1 MAGGLL
7 REDAVALKQFRRIP
21 SSGQAQKENQQS
33 GAKARKVAPKAVKA
47 KAAAKGAKR
56 PPAVKAAKR
65 PAPKKAAK
73 PIGRRVAEIV
83 TAATR
88 ASVDL
93 ESAAGRIERAAVRKV
108 GEVAARATRAVAA
121 AVAPSPKIPSYDE
134 LPVRAGAPAGAA
146 WGVFGD
152 DDEVGTIN
160 LLTPERVIAAA
171 ASIRSGKVFA
181 LNLPINIPDPPLFT
195 RGKHTH
201 TVKIFPNAEFVL
213 DDYLDNFYPQA
224 SSQWDALAHVKH
236 PVHGAYNGI
245 PDNQITGRGG
255 MRLGIDNLA
264 RRGIA
269 GRGVL
274 ADVARYYDRI
284 GKSINFTKAES
295 IPLDDVQ
302 ATLEDEGVA
311 LRAGDI
317 LLIRIGW
324 TKFYLSAS
332 AEIKAELAKETVVPG
347 IEGSERTARWLW
359 DNHLAAV
366 ASDSPALE
374 ALPKTAGNEMEFL
387 HFHMLAFFGMP
398 IGEMWNLEGLAED
411 CAADGRYDFFLT
423 SAPLNVP
430 GGVGSPPNALAI
442 K

>member
-1 MAGGLL
+1 MAKPKKPI
-7 REDAVALKQFRRIP
+7 RKAAKSRKTAVKAGKKV
-21 SSGQAQKENQQS
+21 A
-33 GAKARKVAPKAVKA
+33 AKSKKPMRRKVASM
-47 KAAAKGAKR
+47 
-56 PPAVKAAKR
+56 
-65 PAPKKAAK
+65 
-73 PIGRRVAEIV
+73 V

-88 ASVDL
+88 KAVDI
-93 ESAAGRIERAAVRKV
+93 ESAAVQMQRSAVLKV
-108 GEVAARATRAVAA
+108 AKVAA
-121 AVAPSPKIPSYDE
+121 AAAKAVSGAVAGLKLPAYSE
-134 LPVRAGAPAGAA
+134 LPVRKGAPAGAA

-160 LLTPERVIAAA
+160 LMTPERVVAAVS
-171 ASIRSGKVFA
+171 SIRSGKVFA
-181 LNLPINIPDPPLFT
+181 LNLPINIPDPPIFT

-201 TVKIFPNAEFVL
+201 TVKIFPGAEFVL

-284 GKSINFTKAES
+284 GKRINFTKAES
-295 IPLDDVQ
+295 IPLEDVQ
-302 ATLEDEGVA
+302 ATLRESGVT
-311 LRAGDI
+311 LRAGDV

-332 AEIKAELAKETVVPG
+332 EEIKAELARETVVPG
-347 IEGSERTARWLW
+347 IEGTERTARWLW

-374 ALPKTAGNEMEFL
+374 ALPKAAGNEMEFL

-398 IGEMWNLEGLAED
+398 IGEMWNLESLAED

>member
-1 MAGGLL
+1 MA
-7 REDAVALKQFRRIP
+7 KSKP
-21 SSGQAQKENQQS
+21 
-33 GAKARKVAPKAVKA
+33 RKSTV
-47 KAAAKGAKR
+47 
-56 PPAVKAAKR
+56 
-65 PAPKKAAK
+65 KKAARVK
-73 PIGRRVAEIV
+73 PRPKAASRTVASKV
-83 TAATR
+83 TA
-88 ASVDL
+88 
-93 ESAAGRIERAAVRKV
+93 KKP
-108 GEVAARATRAVAA
+108 AARRPAVPAG
-121 AVAPSPKIPSYDE
+121 PRLPRYDE
-134 LPVRAGAPAGAA
+134 LPVRPGAPQGAA

-152 DDEVGTIN
+152 NDEVGTIN
-160 LLTPERVIAAA
+160 LLSPERVRAAA
-171 ASIRSGKVFA
+171 GSIRSGRVFA

-224 SSQWDALAHVKH
+224 SSQWDALCHVKH
-236 PVHGAYNGI
+236 PMLGAYNGI
-245 PDNQITGRGG
+245 PDREITGRGG
-255 MRLGIDNLA
+255 ARLGIDNLA

-274 ADVARYYDRI
+274 PDIARYYDRV
-284 GKSINFTKAES
+284 GKALNYTQPES
-295 IPLDDVQ
+295 IPLEDLE
-302 ATLEDEGVA
+302 ATLSA
-311 LRAGDI
+311 QKAKLQPGDI

-332 AEIKAELAKETVVPG
+332 EETKAELARETVVPG
-347 IEGSERTARWLW
+347 IEGTSRVARWIW
-359 DNHLAAV
+359 DHHLAAV

-374 ALPKTAGNEMEFL
+374 ALPKGEGDDFL
-387 HFHMLAFFGMP
+387 HFHMLSFFGMP

>member
-1 MAGGLL
+1 M
-7 REDAVALKQFRRIP
+7 R
-21 SSGQAQKENQQS
+21 
-33 GAKARKVAPKAVKA
+33 
-47 KAAAKGAKR
+47 
-56 PPAVKAAKR
+56 
-65 PAPKKAAK
+65 
-73 PIGRRVAEIV
+73 
-83 TAATR
+83 T
-88 ASVDL
+88 
-93 ESAAGRIERAAVRKV
+93 
-108 GEVAARATRAVAA
+108 
-121 AVAPSPKIPSYDE
+121 
-134 LPVRAGAPAGAA
+134 GAPAGAA

-171 ASIRSGKVFA
+171 SSIRSGKVFA

-195 RGKHTH
+195 RGKHKH
-201 TVKIFPNAEFVL
+201 TVIPFPGAEAFVL

-245 PDNQITGRGG
+245 PDNQMTGRGG
-255 MRLGIDNLA
+255 TRLGIDNLA

-274 ADVARYYDRI
+274 ADVARYYDRV

-311 LRAGDI
+311 LRTGDI

-332 AEIKAELAKETVVPG
+332 ARSRRSWRRRP
-347 IEGSERTARWLW
+347 
-359 DNHLAAV
+359 
-366 ASDSPALE
+366 
-374 ALPKTAGNEMEFL
+374 
-387 HFHMLAFFGMP
+387 
-398 IGEMWNLEGLAED
+398 
-411 CAADGRYDFFLT
+411 
-423 SAPLNVP
+423 
-430 GGVGSPPNALAI
+430 
-442 K
+442 

>member
-1 MAGGLL
+1 MAKPKKKMKK
-7 REDAVALKQFRRIP
+7 AAP
-21 SSGQAQKENQQS
+21 
-33 GAKARKVAPKAVKA
+33 KARKAAPKAVKRKKPAA
-47 KAAAKGAKR
+47 KAVKR
-56 PPAVKAAKR
+56 AVAVKAAK
-65 PAPKKAAK
+65 PAKK
-73 PIGRRVAEIV
+73 ISGRKVADVV
-83 TAATR
+83 TATTR

-93 ESAAGRIERAAVRKV
+93 ESSIGRMERAAVRKV
-108 GEVAARATRAVAA
+108 GEIAARATRAVRDAI
-121 AVAPSPKIPSYDE
+121 SPPIKLPSYDE

-160 LLTPERVIAAA
+160 LLTPERVIAATS
-171 ASIRSGKVFA
+171 SIRTGKVFA

-213 DDYLDNFYPQA
+213 DDFLDNFYPQA

-245 PDNQITGRGG
+245 PDKEITGRGG

-274 ADVARYYDRI
+274 ADVARYHERV
-284 GKSINFTKAES
+284 GKSIDFTTAKS
-295 IPLDDVQ
+295 IPLEDVQ
-302 ATLEDEGVA
+302 AALEDEGVE

-317 LLIRIGW
+317 LLVRIGW

-332 AEIKAELAKETVVPG
+332 DEIKAELAKETVVPG

-359 DNHLAAV
+359 NNHLAAV

-374 ALPKTAGNEMEFL
+374 ALPKPAGEEAEFL

-398 IGEMWNLEGLAED
+398 IGEMWNLEGLADD
-411 CAADGRYDFFLT
+411 CAADGDYDFFLT
-423 SAPLNVP
+423 SAPLNIP

>member
-1 MAGGLL
+1 VAKSKP
-7 REDAVALKQFRRIP
+7 RKSAV
-21 SSGQAQKENQQS
+21 
-33 GAKARKVAPKAVKA
+33 
-47 KAAAKGAKR
+47 
-56 PPAVKAAKR
+56 
-65 PAPKKAAK
+65 KKAAK
-73 PIGRRVAEIV
+73 AKLRLK
-83 TAATR
+83 
-88 ASVDL
+88 S
-93 ESAAGRIERAAVRKV
+93 
-108 GEVAARATRAVAA
+108 AARATASKKSAKSPAPLRPPAPAA
-121 AVAPSPKIPSYDE
+121 PKLPRYDE
-134 LPVRAGAPAGAA
+134 LPVRAGAPQGAA

-152 DDEVGTIN
+152 SDEVGTIN
-160 LLTPERVIAAA
+160 LLSPERVRAAA
-171 ASIRSGKVFA
+171 GSIRSGKVFA

-224 SSQWDALAHVKH
+224 SSQWDALCHVKH
-236 PVHGAYNGI
+236 PMLGAYNGI
-245 PDNQITGRGG
+245 PDREITGRGG
-255 MRLGIDNLA
+255 TRLGIDNLA

-274 ADVARYYDRI
+274 ADIARHYDRI
-284 GKSINFTKAES
+284 GKTLNYTQAES
-295 IPLDDVQ
+295 IPLEDLE
-302 ATLEDEGVA
+302 ATLSAEKVK
-311 LRAGDI
+311 LQAGDI

-324 TKFYLSAS
+324 TSFYLSAS
-332 AEIKAELAKETVVPG
+332 EETKAELARETVVPG
-347 IEGSERTARWLW
+347 IEGTSRVARWIW
-359 DNHLAAV
+359 DHHLAAV

-374 ALPKTAGNEMEFL
+374 ALPKGEGDDFL
-387 HFHMLAFFGMP
+387 HFHMLSFFGMP

>member
-1 MAGGLL
+1 MAKPKKK
-7 REDAVALKQFRRIP
+7 ANKAAP
-21 SSGQAQKENQQS
+21 
-33 GAKARKVAPKAVKA
+33 KARKIAPKAVKRKKPASKGPKRTIAA
-47 KAAAKGAKR
+47 KASKR
-56 PPAVKAAKR
+56 T
-65 PAPKKAAK
+65 APKKSSRS
-73 PIGRRVAEIV
+73 IESTVAEVV
-83 TAATR
+83 TSAAR
-88 ASVDL
+88 ASVDF
-93 ESAAGRIERAAVRKV
+93 ESAVGRMQRGAVRKV
-108 GEVAARATRAVAA
+108 GEVAARVTRAVRN
-121 AVAPSPKIPSYDE
+121 AVSPAPRIPSYNE

-160 LLTPERVIAAA
+160 LLTPDRVIAAA
-171 ASIRSGKVFA
+171 DSIRSGKVFA

-213 DDYLDNFYPQA
+213 DDFLDNFYPQA

-245 PDNQITGRGG
+245 PDNQMTGRGG
-255 MRLGIDNLA
+255 TRLGIDNLA

-274 ADVARYYDRI
+274 ADVARYYDRV
-284 GKSINFTKAES
+284 GKSIDFTKAKS

-302 ATLEDEGVA
+302 AALEEEGVEVQT
-311 LRAGDI
+311 GDI

-332 AEIKAELAKETVVPG
+332 DEIKAELAKETVVPG

-374 ALPKTAGNEMEFL
+374 ALPKPAGEEMEFL

-398 IGEMWNLEGLAED
+398 IGEMWNLEGLADE
-411 CAADGRYDFFLT
+411 CAVDGNYDFFLT
-423 SAPLNVP
+423 SAPLNIP

>member
-1 MAGGLL
+1 MAKPKKKTMK
-7 REDAVALKQFRRIP
+7 AAP
-21 SSGQAQKENQQS
+21 
-33 GAKARKVAPKAVKA
+33 KARKVAPKAVKGK
-47 KAAAKGAKR
+47 KAASKVVKR
-56 PPAVKAAKR
+56 AVAVKAAK
-65 PAPKKAAK
+65 PAPKKPAR
-73 PIGRRVAEIV
+73 PIADTVAEIV

-88 ASVDL
+88 ATVDI
-93 ESAAGRIERAAVRKV
+93 ESAAGRMERAAVRKV
-108 GEVAARATRAVAA
+108 GEVAARATRAVRNAMTH
-121 AVAPSPKIPSYDE
+121 SPKLPGYDE
-134 LPVRAGAPAGAA
+134 LPVRAGAPAGTA
-146 WGVFGD
+146 WGVFGN

-160 LLTPERVIAAA
+160 LLTPERVVAAA
-171 ASIRSGKVFA
+171 SSIRSGKVFA

-195 RGKHTH
+195 RGKHSH
-201 TVKIFPNAEFVL
+201 TVKIFPGADFVL
-213 DDYLDNFYPQA
+213 DDFLDNFYPQA

-236 PVHGAYNGI
+236 PMYGAYNGI
-245 PDNQITGRGG
+245 PDKEITGRGG

-284 GKSINFTKAES
+284 GKSINFTRAES
-295 IPLDDVQ
+295 IPLADVQ

-311 LRAGDI
+311 LQTGDI

-332 AEIKAELAKETVVPG
+332 AEIKAELAKEAVVPG

-374 ALPKTAGNEMEFL
+374 ALPKTAGHEMEFL

-398 IGEMWNLEGLAED
+398 IGEMWNLEALAED
-411 CAADGRYDFFLT
+411 CAADGDFDFFLT
-423 SAPLNVP
+423 SAPLNIP

>member
-1 MAGGLL
+1 
-7 REDAVALKQFRRIP
+7 VAKPKRKMNKAAP
-21 SSGQAQKENQQS
+21 
-33 GAKARKVAPKAVKA
+33 KARKAAPKAVKKKKVAA
-47 KAAAKGAKR
+47 KAVKR
-56 PPAVKAAKR
+56 TVAMKAAKR
-65 PAPKKAAK
+65 PAPKKSAK
-73 PIGRRVAEIV
+73 PARSAVADIV

-88 ASVDL
+88 AAVDI
-93 ESAAGRIERAAVRKV
+93 ESAAGRMQRAAVRKV
-108 GEVAARATRAVAA
+108 GEVAARATRAVVEV
-121 AVAPSPKIPSYDE
+121 VAPSPTVPGYDE

-171 ASIRSGKVFA
+171 SSIRTGKVFA

-195 RGKHTH
+195 RGKHSH
-201 TVKIFPNAEFVL
+201 TVKIFPTAEFVL

-284 GKSINFTKAES
+284 GKTINFTEAES
-295 IPLDDVQ
+295 IPLEDVQ
-302 ATLEDEGVA
+302 ATLEDEGVE
-311 LRAGDI
+311 LQAGDI

-332 AEIKAELAKETVVPG
+332 EEIKAELAKETVVPG
-347 IEGSERTARWLW
+347 IEGSDRTARWLW
-359 DNHLAAV
+359 ENHLAAV

-374 ALPKTAGNEMEFL
+374 ALPKPAGQEAEFL
-387 HFHMLAFFGMP
+387 HFHMLAYFGMP
-398 IGEMWNLEGLAED
+398 IGEMWNLEGLADE
-411 CAADGRYDFFLT
+411 CAADGDYDFFLT
-423 SAPLNVP
+423 SAPLNIP

>member
-1 MAGGLL
+1 MAKPKKKMKK
-7 REDAVALKQFRRIP
+7 AAP
-21 SSGQAQKENQQS
+21 
-33 GAKARKVAPKAVKA
+33 KARKSAPKAVKR
-47 KAAAKGAKR
+47 KKPAAKGVKR
-56 PPAVKAAKR
+56 AVAVKAAK
-65 PAPKKAAK
+65 PAKKISGRKVADAVAA
-73 PIGRRVAEIV
+73 
-83 TAATR
+83 TTR

-93 ESAAGRIERAAVRKV
+93 ESSIGRMERAAVRKV
-108 GEVAARATRAVAA
+108 GEIAARATRAVRN
-121 AVAPSPKIPSYDE
+121 VISPPIKLPSYDE

-160 LLTPERVIAAA
+160 LLTPERVIAATS
-171 ASIRSGKVFA
+171 SIRTGKVFA

-213 DDYLDNFYPQA
+213 DDFLDNFYPQA

-236 PVHGAYNGI
+236 PIHGAYNGI
-245 PDNQITGRGG
+245 PDNQMTGRGG

-274 ADVARYYDRI
+274 ADVARYHERV
-284 GKSINFTKAES
+284 GKSIDFTTAKS
-295 IPLDDVQ
+295 IPLEDVQ
-302 ATLEDEGVA
+302 AALEDEGVE

-332 AEIKAELAKETVVPG
+332 DEIKAELAKETVVPG

-359 DNHLAAV
+359 NNHLAAV

-374 ALPKTAGNEMEFL
+374 ALPKPAGEEMEFL

-398 IGEMWNLEGLAED
+398 IGEMWNLEGLADD
-411 CAADGRYDFFLT
+411 CAADGDYDFFLT
-423 SAPLNVP
+423 SAPLNIP

>member
-1 MAGGLL
+1 M
-7 REDAVALKQFRRIP
+7 
-21 SSGQAQKENQQS
+21 
-33 GAKARKVAPKAVKA
+33 
-47 KAAAKGAKR
+47 
-56 PPAVKAAKR
+56 
-65 PAPKKAAK
+65 
-73 PIGRRVAEIV
+73 
-83 TAATR
+83 
-88 ASVDL
+88 
-93 ESAAGRIERAAVRKV
+93 
-108 GEVAARATRAVAA
+108 
-121 AVAPSPKIPSYDE
+121 
-134 LPVRAGAPAGAA
+134 
-146 WGVFGD
+146 
-152 DDEVGTIN
+152 
-160 LLTPERVIAAA
+160 
-171 ASIRSGKVFA
+171 
-181 LNLPINIPDPPLFT
+181 NLPINIPDPPLFT
-195 RGKHTH
+195 RGKHNH
-201 TVKIFPNAEFVL
+201 TVKLFPNADFVL

-245 PDNQITGRGG
+245 PDAQMTGRGG

-274 ADVARYYDRI
+274 ADVARYYDRV
-284 GKSINFTKAES
+284 GKSIDFTKASS
-295 IPLDDVQ
+295 IPLADVQ
-302 ATLEDEGVA
+302 ATLKAQRVA
-311 LRAGDI
+311 LRTGDI

-332 AEIKAELAKETVVPG
+332 AEVKAELAKETVTPG
-347 IEGSERTARWLW
+347 IEASSHTARWLW

-374 ALPKTAGNEMEFL
+374 ALPKPAGEETEFL

-398 IGEMWNLEGLAED
+398 IGEMWNLEGLADD
-411 CAADGRYDFFLT
+411 CAADGRYNFFLT

>member
-1 MAGGLL
+1 MAKIKKNKI
-7 REDAVALKQFRRIP
+7 RKNVK
-21 SSGQAQKENQQS
+21 
-33 GAKARKVAPKAVKA
+33 KAAPKSRKVAPKAAPAK
-47 KAAAKGAKR
+47 KAASKRAKAKGAK
-56 PPAVKAAKR
+56 
-65 PAPKKAAK
+65 
-73 PIGRRVAEIV
+73 
-83 TAATR
+83 TTR
-88 ASVDL
+88 A
-93 ESAAGRIERAAVRKV
+93 AAG
-108 GEVAARATRAVAA
+108 AVAR
-121 AVAPSPKIPSYDE
+121 SPKIPGYDD

-181 LNLPINIPDPPLFT
+181 MNLPINIPDPPLFT
-195 RGKHTH
+195 RGRHTH
-201 TVKIFPNAEFVL
+201 TIKIFPAADFVL
-213 DDYLDNFYPQA
+213 DDYLDNFYPQS

-236 PVHGAYNGI
+236 PIFGAYNGI
-245 PDNQITGRGG
+245 PDNQMTGRGG
-255 MRLGIDNLA
+255 TRLGIDNLA

-274 ADVARYYDRI
+274 ADLARYYDRV
-284 GKSINFTKAES
+284 GKSIDFTRNES

-302 ATLEDEGVA
+302 STLEEQGVA

-324 TKFYLSAS
+324 TNFYLSAN
-332 AEIKAELAKETVVPG
+332 AEIKAELARETVVPG
-347 IEGSERTARWLW
+347 IEASQRTARWLW

-374 ALPKTAGNEMEFL
+374 ALPKPAGEETEFL

-430 GGVGSPPNALAI
+430 GGIGSPPNALAI

>member
-1 MAGGLL
+1 MAKPKKKIKK
-7 REDAVALKQFRRIP
+7 AAP
-21 SSGQAQKENQQS
+21 
-33 GAKARKVAPKAVKA
+33 KARKVAPKAVKR
-47 KAAAKGAKR
+47 KKLQAAE
-56 PPAVKAAKR
+56 R
-65 PAPKKAAK
+65 PAPKKSAK
-73 PIGRRVAEIV
+73 PMRRRVAEVV

-88 ASVDL
+88 ASVDF

-108 GEVAARATRAVAA
+108 GEVAARATRAVRSAMSHA
-121 AVAPSPKIPSYDE
+121 PKIPSYDE
-134 LPVRAGAPAGAA
+134 LPVRPGAPAGAA

-160 LLTPERVIAAA
+160 LLTPERVVAATS
-171 ASIRSGKVFA
+171 SIRTGKVFA

-201 TVKIFPNAEFVL
+201 TVKIFPGAEFVL
-213 DDYLDNFYPQA
+213 DDFLDNFYPQA

-245 PDNQITGRGG
+245 PDIQMTGRGG
-255 MRLGIDNLA
+255 TRLGIDNLA

-274 ADVARYYDRI
+274 ADVARYYDRV

-295 IPLDDVQ
+295 IPLDDVK
-302 ATLEDEGVA
+302 ATLEDEGVE
-311 LRAGDI
+311 LQAGDI

-332 AEIKAELAKETVVPG
+332 AQIKEELSKETVVPG

-374 ALPKTAGNEMEFL
+374 ALPKTPGEEMEFL

-411 CAADGRYDFFLT
+411 CAADGNYDFFLT
-423 SAPLNVP
+423 SAPLNIP

>member
-1 MAGGLL
+1 MAKSKKKIKKS
-7 REDAVALKQFRRIP
+7 APK
-21 SSGQAQKENQQS
+21 S
-33 GAKARKVAPKAVKA
+33 RKVAPKA
-47 KAAAKGAKR
+47 AKG
-56 PPAVKAAKR
+56 
-65 PAPKKAAK
+65 KKAASKSVKRPIAAKTAK
-73 PIGRRVAEIV
+73 PAASKKLARQIERKVADIV

-88 ASVDL
+88 ASVDI
-93 ESAAGRIERAAVRKV
+93 ESAAGRMERAAVRKV
-108 GEVAARATRAVAA
+108 SEVAVRATRAVRN
-121 AVAPSPKIPSYDE
+121 AVTHSQKIPSYDD

-160 LLTPERVIAAA
+160 LLTPEMVVAAA
-171 ASIRSGKVFA
+171 SSIRSGKVFA

-195 RGKHTH
+195 RGKHRH
-201 TVKIFPNAEFVL
+201 TVIPFPGAEAIVL

-245 PDNQITGRGG
+245 PDSEMTGRGG

-295 IPLDDVQ
+295 IPLADVQ
-302 ATLEDEGVA
+302 NTLEDQGVA
-311 LRAGDI
+311 LRGGDI

-374 ALPKTAGNEMEFL
+374 ALPKPAGEEMEFL

-411 CAADGRYDFFLT
+411 CADDGRYDFFLT
-423 SAPLNVP
+423 SAPLNIP

>member
-1 MAGGLL
+1 MQRG
-7 REDAVALKQFRRIP
+7 
-21 SSGQAQKENQQS
+21 
-33 GAKARKVAPKAVKA
+33 
-47 KAAAKGAKR
+47 
-56 PPAVKAAKR
+56 
-65 PAPKKAAK
+65 
-73 PIGRRVAEIV
+73 
-83 TAATR
+83 
-88 ASVDL
+88 
-93 ESAAGRIERAAVRKV
+93 AVRKV
-108 GEVAARATRAVAA
+108 GEVAARVTRAVRN
-121 AVAPSPKIPSYDE
+121 AVSPAPRIPSYNE

-160 LLTPERVIAAA
+160 LLTPDRVIAAA
-171 ASIRSGKVFA
+171 DSIRSGKVFA

-213 DDYLDNFYPQA
+213 DDFLDNFYPQA

-245 PDNQITGRGG
+245 PDNQMTGRGG
-255 MRLGIDNLA
+255 TRLGIDNLA

-274 ADVARYYDRI
+274 ADVARYYDRV
-284 GKSINFTKAES
+284 GKSIDFTKAKS

-302 ATLEDEGVA
+302 AALEEEGVE
-311 LRAGDI
+311 LQTGDI

-332 AEIKAELAKETVVPG
+332 DEIKAELAKETVVPG

-374 ALPKTAGNEMEFL
+374 ALPKPAGEEMEFL

-398 IGEMWNLEGLAED
+398 IGEMWNLEGLADD
-411 CAADGRYDFFLT
+411 CA
-423 SAPLNVP
+423 S
-430 GGVGSPPNALAI
+430 
-442 K
+442 

>member
-1 MAGGLL
+1 MAKTNKNKSKKKIKKAP
-7 REDAVALKQFRRIP
+7 RP
-21 SSGQAQKENQQS
+21 
-33 GAKARKVAPKAVKA
+33 ARKVALK
-47 KAAAKGAKR
+47 AAKGKTAASKGVKR
-56 PPAVKAAKR
+56 ALAIKAAKR
-65 PAPKKAAK
+65 QAPKKSAK
-73 PIGRRVAEIV
+73 PIGSQAAEIV

-88 ASVDL
+88 AAVGI
-93 ESAAGRIERAAVRKV
+93 ESAAGRMQRAAVRKV
-108 GEVAARATRAVAA
+108 GEVAAKATRAVVK
-121 AVAPSPKIPSYDE
+121 AVAHSPKIPAYDE

-181 LNLPINIPDPPLFT
+181 MNLPINIPDPPLFT

-201 TVKIFPNAEFVL
+201 TVKIFSPNAEFVL
-213 DDYLDNFYPQA
+213 DDYLDNFYPQS
-224 SSQWDALAHVKH
+224 SSQWDALAHMKH
-236 PVHGAYNGI
+236 PIYGAYNGI
-245 PDNQITGRGG
+245 PDNQMTGRGG

-274 ADVARYYDRI
+274 ADVARYYDRA

-302 ATLEDEGVA
+302 ATLEEEGVA

-332 AEIKAELAKETVVPG
+332 EEIKVELAKETVVPG
-347 IEGSERTARWLW
+347 IEAGQRTARWLW

-374 ALPKTAGNEMEFL
+374 TFPKPAGEEMGAL

-430 GGVGSPPNALAI
+430 GGIGSPPNALAI

>member
-1 MAGGLL
+1 MAKPKKKINK
-7 REDAVALKQFRRIP
+7 AAP
-21 SSGQAQKENQQS
+21 
-33 GAKARKVAPKAVKA
+33 KARKVASKAVKTKKVAA
-47 KAAAKGAKR
+47 KAVKR
-56 PPAVKAAKR
+56 TVAVKGAKR
-65 PAPKKAAK
+65 PAPKKSAK
-73 PIGRRVAEIV
+73 PGRGTVAEIV

-88 ASVDL
+88 AAVDL
-93 ESAAGRIERAAVRKV
+93 ESAAGRIQRAAVRKV
-108 GEVAARATRAVAA
+108 GEVAARATRAMVEV
-121 AVAPSPKIPSYDE
+121 VAPSPSIPGYDE
-134 LPVRAGAPAGAA
+134 LPVRAGAPAGSA

-160 LLTPERVIAAA
+160 LLTPERVIAASS
-171 ASIRSGKVFA
+171 SIRSGKVFA

-195 RGKHTH
+195 RGKHSH
-201 TVKIFPNAEFVL
+201 TVKIFPNLDFVL

-245 PDNQITGRGG
+245 PDKEITGRGG

-274 ADVARYYDRI
+274 ADVARYYDRV
-284 GKSINFTKAES
+284 GKSISFTKAES
-295 IPLDDVQ
+295 IPLEDVQ
-302 ATLEDEGVA
+302 ATLEDEGVT
-311 LRAGDI
+311 LQAGDI

-332 AEIKAELAKETVVPG
+332 DEIKAELAQETVTPG
-347 IEGSERTARWLW
+347 IEGSDRTARWLW
-359 DNHLAAV
+359 ENHLAAV

-374 ALPKTAGNEMEFL
+374 ALPKGPGNETEFL

-398 IGEMWNLEGLAED
+398 IGEMWNLEGLADE
-411 CAADGRYDFFLT
+411 CAADGDYDFFLT
-423 SAPLNVP
+423 SAPLNIP

>member
-1 MAGGLL
+1 M
-7 REDAVALKQFRRIP
+7 
-21 SSGQAQKENQQS
+21 
-33 GAKARKVAPKAVKA
+33 
-47 KAAAKGAKR
+47 
-56 PPAVKAAKR
+56 
-65 PAPKKAAK
+65 
-73 PIGRRVAEIV
+73 
-83 TAATR
+83 
-88 ASVDL
+88 
-93 ESAAGRIERAAVRKV
+93 ERAAVRKV
-108 GEVAARATRAVAA
+108 GDVAARAMRAVRE
-121 AVAPSPKIPSYDE
+121 AVSPSPKIPSYDE

-171 ASIRSGKVFA
+171 DSIRSGKVFA

-213 DDYLDNFYPQA
+213 DDFLDNFYPQA

-245 PDNQITGRGG
+245 PDNQMTGRGG
-255 MRLGIDNLA
+255 TRLGIDNLA

-284 GKSINFTKAES
+284 GKSIDFTQAKS

-302 ATLEDEGVA
+302 ATLEEEGVD
-311 LRAGDI
+311 LQPGDI

-332 AEIKAELAKETVVPG
+332 EEVKAELAKETVVPG

-374 ALPKTAGNEMEFL
+374 ALPKPAGEEMEFL

-411 CAADGRYDFFLT
+411 CATDGNYDFFLT
-423 SAPLNVP
+423 SAPLNIP

>member
-1 MAGGLL
+1 MAKPKKKT
-7 REDAVALKQFRRIP
+7 R
-21 SSGQAQKENQQS
+21 
-33 GAKARKVAPKAVKA
+33 KAAPKSRKVAPKAVKRP
-47 KAAAKGAKR
+47 KAASKVAKPA
-56 PPAVKAAKR
+56 PAVKAAKR

-73 PIGRRVAEIV
+73 PIGRRVAEVV

-88 ASVDL
+88 ATVDL

-108 GEVAARATRAVAA
+108 GEVAARAKQAVAA
-121 AVAPSPKIPSYDE
+121 AVAPSPKLPSYDD
-134 LPVRAGAPAGAA
+134 LPIRAGAPAGAA

-284 GKSINFTKAES
+284 GKSINFTSAES
-295 IPLDDVQ
+295 IPLGDVQ

-311 LRAGDI
+311 LRAGDV

-332 AEIKAELAKETVVPG
+332 AEIKAELARETVVPG

>member
-1 MAGGLL
+1 MAKPKKKIKK
-7 REDAVALKQFRRIP
+7 AAP
-21 SSGQAQKENQQS
+21 
-33 GAKARKVAPKAVKA
+33 KARKVAPKAVKRR
-47 KAAAKGAKR
+47 K
-56 PPAVKAAKR
+56 VKAAKR
-65 PAPKKAAK
+65 PAPKKSAK
-73 PIGRRVAEIV
+73 PMRDRVAEVV

-88 ASVDL
+88 ASVDF
-93 ESAAGRIERAAVRKV
+93 ESAAGRMERAAVRKV
-108 GEVAARATRAVAA
+108 GEVAGRATRALRSAM
-121 AVAPSPKIPSYDE
+121 SHTPKIPSYDE

-160 LLTPERVIAAA
+160 LLTPDRVVAATS
-171 ASIRSGKVFA
+171 SIRTGKVFA

-201 TVKIFPNAEFVL
+201 TVKIFPGAEFVL

-245 PDNQITGRGG
+245 PDIEMTGRGG
-255 MRLGIDNLA
+255 TRLGIDNLA

-274 ADVARYYDRI
+274 ADVARYYDRV
-284 GKSINFTKAES
+284 GKSINFTRAES
-295 IPLDDVQ
+295 IPLDDVK
-302 ATLEDEGVA
+302 AALEDESVE
-311 LRAGDI
+311 LQAGDI

-332 AEIKAELAKETVVPG
+332 AQIKEELSKETVVPG

-374 ALPKTAGNEMEFL
+374 ALPKPAGEEMEFL

-411 CAADGRYDFFLT
+411 CAADGNYDFFLT
-423 SAPLNVP
+423 SAPLNIP